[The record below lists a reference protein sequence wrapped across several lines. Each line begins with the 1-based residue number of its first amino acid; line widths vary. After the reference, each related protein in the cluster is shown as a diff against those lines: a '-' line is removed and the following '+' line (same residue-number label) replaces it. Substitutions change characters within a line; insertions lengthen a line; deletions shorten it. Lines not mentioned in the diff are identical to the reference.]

1 LNKFA
6 QNYPLKIVIPFLI
19 KNKALRNKHFRN
31 YIATRLTMIT
41 AMMMQT
47 AIVSYLVYNLTK
59 SELSL
64 GLLGLWEVIPA
75 VAGSLFAGHF
85 VETREKRSVLL
96 TCIIAYIGLSIF
108 YCLLASDLVLQTVPK
123 QTVVWLIYLGVFI
136 GGSLR
141 AFYGPANFSLFG
153 LLIPRKQ
160 YPNATAW
167 SSTSWQAG
175 AVLGPL
181 LGGICIGLMS
191 YYYSLLSVIVF
202 QLIGLYCMLK
212 IPKQAIVKKTKEP
225 ILKSLKEGL
234 HFVFTNQVLLA
245 ALSLDMFAVLFGGAV
260 ALLPVYA
267 DKILHVGEMGF
278 GWLRAAPGIGAMIT
292 LLALSV
298 IPLETKPGIKMY
310 ICIAGFGITTILF
323 GLSTNFYFSLVLL
336 MLGGICDAISV
347 VIRGT
352 ILQLQT
358 PDDMRGRISA
368 VNTIFIT
375 SSNELGA
382 MESGL
387 TAKWMGTVPAVV
399 FGGIMTLGVVAISY
413 FKAPKL
419 KTLDFKNTDTAS

>member
-1 LNKFA
+1 
-6 QNYPLKIVIPFLI
+6 
-19 KNKALRNKHFRN
+19 
-31 YIATRLTMIT
+31 
-41 AMMMQT
+41 
-47 AIVSYLVYNLTK
+47 
-59 SELSL
+59 
-64 GLLGLWEVIPA
+64 
-75 VAGSLFAGHF
+75 
-85 VETREKRSVLL
+85 
-96 TCIIAYIGLSIF
+96 
-108 YCLLASDLVLQTVPK
+108 
-123 QTVVWLIYLGVFI
+123 
-136 GGSLR
+136 
-141 AFYGPANFSLFG
+141 
-153 LLIPRKQ
+153 
-160 YPNATAW
+160 
-167 SSTSWQAG
+167 
-175 AVLGPL
+175 
-181 LGGICIGLMS
+181 
-191 YYYSLLSVIVF
+191 
-202 QLIGLYCMLK
+202 
-212 IPKQAIVKKTKEP
+212 
-225 ILKSLKEGL
+225 
-234 HFVFTNQVLLA
+234 
-245 ALSLDMFAVLFGGAV
+245 MFAVLFGGAV